1 MLEAIEAT
9 AVATWLR
16 HSTVAYPVLS
26 AAHIMAVGT
35 VFATVLLMDLRL
47 VGALRRLPAEV
58 VVETLAP
65 AAAWAVAAAV
75 ATGALLFSVSATD
88 YVANPAFRLKAAVFT
103 LALGNV
109 AVVRLTRS
117 WARFR
122 RSGEITPALAG
133 HAAVSVLSWTAV
145 LLAGRF
151 VGFV

>member
-1 MLEAIEAT
+1 MLEALEAT
-9 AVATWLR
+9 VVATWLR
-16 HSTVAYPVLS
+16 HSTIAYPVVS
-26 AAHIMAVGT
+26 AAHITAIGT
-35 VFATVLLMDLRL
+35 VFATALLMDLRL
-47 VGALRRLPAEV
+47 LGALQRLPAEV

-109 AVVRLTRS
+109 AVLRLTRR
-117 WARFR
+117 WARFG

>member
-1 MLEAIEAT
+1 MLEALEAT

-26 AAHIMAVGT
+26 ALHIMAVGT
-35 VFATVLLMDLRL
+35 LFGAALLMDLRL
-47 VGALRRLPAEV
+47 VGALRRLPAGV
-58 VVETLAP
+58 VVDTIAP
-65 AAAWAVAAAV
+65 AAAWALAAA
-75 ATGALLFSVSATD
+75 ATTGALLFSVSATD
-88 YVANPAFRLKAAVFT
+88 YVANPAFRLKAAAFT

-109 AVVRLTRS
+109 AVVRLTPS

-133 HAAVSVLSWTAV
+133 HAVVSVVSWTAV

>member
-1 MLEAIEAT
+1 MLEALEAT
-9 AVATWLR
+9 VLATWLR
-16 HSTVAYPVLS
+16 HSTIAYPVVS
-26 AAHIMAVGT
+26 AAHITAVGA
-35 VFATVLLMDLRL
+35 VFATALLMDLRL
-47 VGALRRLPAEV
+47 LGALRRLPADV

-75 ATGALLFSVSATD
+75 ATGALLFSVSATE
-88 YVANPAFRLKAAVFT
+88 YVANPAFRLKAAAFT

-109 AVVRLTRS
+109 AVVRLTRG

-122 RSGEITPALAG
+122 RRGEITPALAG
-133 HAAVSVLSWTAV
+133 HALVSLVSWTAV